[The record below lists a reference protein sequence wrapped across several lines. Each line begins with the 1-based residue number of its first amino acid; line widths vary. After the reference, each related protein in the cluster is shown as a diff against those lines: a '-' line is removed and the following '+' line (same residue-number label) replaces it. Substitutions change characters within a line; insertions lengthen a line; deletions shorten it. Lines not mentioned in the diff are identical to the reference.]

1 MIPTKKSDS
10 YRFLKRAA
18 GAATIGLVCLAL
30 SPLSAFASLGTGVLT
45 ADKVNVR
52 ADASSTAAKVT
63 QLPVGAE
70 MTVEGVKA
78 DAAGKYWYQVTF
90 VKDNNSYSG
99 YILGDYVKYTAAEEK
114 KSSKKK
120 KKKKAESDENVT
132 EIKVPE
138 EIAMAPE
145 ADKIPT
151 DDDTENAAET
161 ETETKKKVKRQGEVL
176 GDDVRVRKS
185 PVTGAE
191 VTRLTR
197 GTVVTVTSDKKGSD
211 NKTWYKIKVKQ
222 DGKTKKGYI
231 REDLLKVTETVT
243 EEKAADTAVV
253 LSDEEFEK
261 AMSDQGFPEDYK
273 PALRVLHEKHPTWT
287 FKAKATGIK
296 WGDVLKAES
305 AVGKNLVA
313 KSAISSWKST
323 ESTAFNWKKNTWY
336 GFDGGSWVAASEGLV
351 AYYLDPRNF
360 LNETQIFQFESLE
373 YQDYQNE
380 DGVKTLLA
388 GTFMKGKYKDTDGK
402 KKAYSK
408 TFMEVGKEVGANPY
422 HLAARCY
429 QEQGVGKS
437 DSISGKVAGYEGI
450 YNYFNV
456 GAYASGGNSPTKQG
470 LVYASS
476 TGNDNTNYGRPW
488 DSIHQSILGGAMYL
502 SQKYILTGQNTLYFQ
517 KFNVVNKK
525 NGLYRHQYMTN
536 IQAAYSEAVKMKK
549 AYEKQDAPLV
559 FFIPVYK
566 EMPAEVCAL
575 PSSKANPNDYL
586 SELTVEGQKLSP
598 EFSGGV
604 TIYNLTVKKKVSS
617 VIIDATPIDANA
629 TVTGTGEVALERG
642 DNVFEIICTSAAGT
656 KRKYTLNIKRK

>member
-1 MIPTKKSDS
+1 MISTERSNS

-18 GAATIGLVCLAL
+18 GAAAIGFMCLSL
-30 SPLSAFASLGTGVLT
+30 SPVSAFASLGTGVLT

-52 ADASSTAAKVT
+52 ADASSAAAKVT

-78 DAAGKYWYQVTF
+78 DASGKYWYQVTF

-120 KKKKAESDENVT
+120 KKKKAESDENIT

-145 ADKIPT
+145 PEQPAEEE
-151 DDDTENAAET
+151 TEAEAET
-161 ETETKKKVKRQGEVL
+161 KTKVKRQGEVL
-176 GDDVRVRKS
+176 GDSVRVRKS

-191 VTRLTR
+191 VTSLMR
-197 GTVVTVTSDKKGSD
+197 GTVVPVTSDKKGSD

-231 REDLLKVTETVT
+231 REDLLKVTETTV

-261 AMSDQGFPEDYK
+261 ALSDQGFPEDYK

-305 AVGKNLVA
+305 AVGKNLVT

-360 LNETQIFQFESLE
+360 LDETQIFQFESLE

-388 GTFMKGKYKDTDGK
+388 GTFMKG
-402 KKAYSK
+402 
-408 TFMEVGKEVGANPY
+408 P
-422 HLAARCY
+422 
-429 QEQGVGKS
+429 
-437 DSISGKVAGYEGI
+437 
-450 YNYFNV
+450 
-456 GAYASGGNSPTKQG
+456 
-470 LVYASS
+470 
-476 TGNDNTNYGRPW
+476 
-488 DSIHQSILGGAMYL
+488 IL
-502 SQKYILTGQNTLYFQ
+502 
-517 KFNVVNKK
+517 
-525 NGLYRHQYMTN
+525 MTN
-536 IQAAYSEAVKMKK
+536 
-549 AYEKQDAPLV
+549 V
-559 FFIPVYK
+559 F
-566 EMPAEVCAL
+566 
-575 PSSKANPNDYL
+575 DW
-586 SELTVEGQKLSP
+586 
-598 EFSGGV
+598 
-604 TIYNLTVKKKVSS
+604 
-617 VIIDATPIDANA
+617 
-629 TVTGTGEVALERG
+629 
-642 DNVFEIICTSAAGT
+642 NVLI
-656 KRKYTLNIKRK
+656 